1 MTTRRHKSLLD
12 PPDSH
17 WDREVTVDLKEGP
30 YTYTT
35 YNRDDLRR
43 LMRGMR
49 VLEQLLKRSQAED
62 LPALSWLITTSGSLV
77 GELSTIDG
85 PNPAG
90 CRESFMAWVQA
101 LELDHVTGDK
111 LPAAW
116 WSEHR
121 EYDGRVELRG
131 AHKVPG
137 VGGESHLNVSV
148 QVRAF
153 WWTHDEETEQAIA
166 PTDGGVS

>member
-1 MTTRRHKSLLD
+1 MTARRKSLLD
-12 PPDSH
+12 PADSH
-17 WDREVTVDLKEGP
+17 WDREVTLSYGVPAEEH
-30 YTYTT
+30 THTH

-43 LMRGMR
+43 LRRGMR
-49 VLEQLLKRSQAED
+49 VLEQLLKRCETED
-62 LPALSWLITTSGSLV
+62 LPALTWTVTTSGSLV
-77 GELSTIDG
+77 GELSTFTG
-85 PNPAG
+85 PDPAG

-121 EYDGRVELRG
+121 EHDGRVELRG
-131 AHKVPG
+131 ARKVPG
-137 VGGESHLNVSV
+137 VGGESHLEVSV

-153 WWTHDEETEQAIA
+153 WWTHDETEPVTV
-166 PTDGGVS
+166 PTDTAG